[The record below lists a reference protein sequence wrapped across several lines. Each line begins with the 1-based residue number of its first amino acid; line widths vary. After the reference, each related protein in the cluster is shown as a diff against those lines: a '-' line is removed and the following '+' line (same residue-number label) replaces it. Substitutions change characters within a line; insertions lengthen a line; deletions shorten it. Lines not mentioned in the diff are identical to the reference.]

1 MAEYNKVYASI
12 KPELPKVIQQEQI
25 YVYAPKSSRA
35 GMKSIS
41 SFDITAPVA
50 AVLYD
55 TTDGITVVGES
66 SLVSEEVSGEK
77 LTQNFQSEFRIP
89 IKAVKGLTMD
99 ADSGND
105 FIEIGVDKNELS
117 KDFIPVNKTQSSVV
131 PRCQN
136 GQVNWTLATSAVD
149 SNSIMMRDG
158 NGDTKA
164 NTIYATRIASNN
176 NEQTLV
182 SDIIGATSQRSSD
195 IECSGESG
203 TLPNGY
209 STSVKLSNYPSS
221 HITNNYEVYHRMK
234 GTYDSDPSDFR
245 FVNLNYDDNGK
256 LVAKAIIVNKDSLN
270 WTKRNLIISGSGG
283 DGLEQI
289 ISGDAG
295 IVQRVDYDADLGA
308 EVQSTAKLKYT
319 DSTDG
324 STKTQTF
331 PLTYKMPIQ
340 PGKYISIDANSESDA
355 IEVKV
360 DSTAL
365 SLDYFPVNKTANT
378 VPVSYNGTAATL
390 PYTYVPTGNSLAFRD
405 ANGDTYLNKLFVN
418 SFAAGSGGNPMD
430 YYAVYNNTQNTEF
443 AIDKTST
450 DTGTL
455 TTTQLSQLYG
465 TVQANNRHIIY
476 DGRCYYRMDPI
487 NAPDGTLNYIHI
499 DSVQDGNGGYK
510 ATGKCFSITVSTR
523 AWQVIDI
530 DFGNANR
537 TTHNLTIENS
547 ATGTN
552 IYFSLTDNRVETYE
566 GAPAGLWTSLE
577 GKSIACTVDAN
588 GIYASG
594 IITTDG
600 DNFRSIYGNGEEL
613 LMTQTQISITDNIV

>member
-331 PLTYKMPIQ
+331 PLTYKMPIV
-340 PGKYISIDANSESDA
+340 PGKYISIDANSGSDA

-360 DSTAL
+360 DDTQLA
-365 SLDYFPVNKTANT
+365 LDYISIDKSKNSV
-378 VPVSYNGTAATL
+378 VPQYDDGKIKWITL
-390 PYTYVPTGNSLAFRD
+390 TGAPLGSSVVARD
-405 ANGDTYLNKLFVN
+405 GSGNTYLNRLYV
-418 SFAAGSGGNPMD
+418 SRIATTSAEYDCPVQAIYYGGFSD
-430 YYAVYNNTQNTEF
+430 GFTIE
-443 AIDKTST
+443 KTST

-455 TTTQLSQLYG
+455 TAVILDVLKAYPNAGLKYDNQLY
-465 TVQANNRHIIY
+465 RS
-476 DGRCYYRMDPI
+476 MDPQ

-499 DSVQDGNGGYK
+499 DSLQDGSGRYK

>member
-1 MAEYNKVYASI
+1 MSNIQPSIDLKHVNLQTAVGYLISLHENEYEWN
-12 KPELPKVIQQEQI
+12 L
-25 YVYAPKSSRA
+25 
-35 GMKSIS
+35 
-41 SFDITAPVA
+41 
-50 AVLYD
+50 L
-55 TTDGITVVGES
+55 GIRV
-66 SLVSEEVSGEK
+66 
-77 LTQNFQSEFRIP
+77 
-89 IKAVKGLTMD
+89 
-99 ADSGND
+99 
-105 FIEIGVDKNELS
+105 
-117 KDFIPVNKTQSSVV
+117 
-131 PRCQN
+131 
-136 GQVNWTLATSAVD
+136 
-149 SNSIMMRDG
+149 
-158 NGDTKA
+158 
-164 NTIYATRIASNN
+164 
-176 NEQTLV
+176 
-182 SDIIGATSQRSSD
+182 IGAID
-195 IECSGESG
+195 ALPIPDGDYEYGDAYMVG
-203 TLPNGY
+203 TETPYDMYIYTRPDGAVHTEGY
-209 STSVKLSNYPSS
+209 WFP
-221 HITNNYEVYHRMK
+221 I
-234 GTYDSDPSDFR
+234 
-245 FVNLNYDDNGK
+245 GK
-256 LVAKAIIVNKDSLN
+256 FPAPGPQGPK
-270 WTKRNLIISGSGG
+270 G
-283 DGLEQI
+283 DGFETVYQWVN
-289 ISGDAG
+289 GT
-295 IVQRVDYDADLGA
+295 VQRVDYDTTSGA
-308 EVQSTAKLKYT
+308 RISQQTTVEYYPTDAGSSTFKT
-319 DSTDG
+319 FETVST
-324 STKTQTF
+324 
-331 PLTYKMPIQ
+331 LPIV

-360 DSTAL
+360 DDTQLA
-365 SLDYFPVNKTANT
+365 LDYIKIDKSKNSV
-378 VPVSYNGTAATL
+378 VPQYDDGKIKWTL
-390 PYTYVPTGNSLAFRD
+390 LTGAPLGSSIVARD
-405 ANGDTYLNKLFVN
+405 GSGNTYLNKLFVN

-476 DGRCYYRMDPI
+476 DGQCYHRMDPT

-499 DSVQDGNGGYK
+499 DSLQDGSGRYK